1 MEIGNIQRLPK
12 EIVQGFKG
20 LCSSTVGNV
29 LDDMKIQGVIP
40 NIKPVH
46 FGFSCVGTA
55 VTVKEATGVL
65 GTYTNADFKLGQVID
80 STEAGDVVV
89 IDNAGHQVSTW
100 GGIAS
105 FAAKNRGVSGL
116 VVDGGVR
123 DLEEIV
129 EFGFPAF
136 SRHVLPI
143 SGKGRV
149 KITALN
155 TVVKI
160 DGVMVS
166 PGDVI
171 VADGTGIVCVPAGVA
186 EQVLKIAWEFERQ
199 DRLAIEEVKKGLSF
213 SEALKKFT
221 KM

>member
-1 MEIGNIQRLPK
+1 METGNIQRLPK
-12 EIVQGFKG
+12 ELVQGFKG
-20 LCSSTVGNV
+20 LCSSTIGNV
-29 LDDMKIQGVIP
+29 LDDMNIQGIIP

-46 FGFSCVGTA
+46 SGFSCVGTA
-55 VTVKEATGVL
+55 VTVKEVTGVL

-80 STEAGDVVV
+80 STQPGDVVV

-129 EFGFPAF
+129 EFDLPVCA
-136 SRHVLPI
+136 RHVVPT
-143 SGKGRV
+143 SAKGRI
-149 KITALN
+149 KIVAMN
-155 TVVKI
+155 TVVKV
-160 DGVMVS
+160 DGVMVA

-171 VADGTGIVCVPAGVA
+171 VADSTGIVCVPAQVA
-186 EQVLKIAWEFERQ
+186 EEVLGLARELDHQ
-199 DRLAIEEVKKGLSF
+199 DNLAIEEVKNGLSF
-213 SEALKKFT
+213 TEALKKFS

>member
-1 MEIGNIQRLPK
+1 MEVGTIQRLSK
-12 EIVQGFKG
+12 EIVEGFKG
-20 LCSSTVGNV
+20 LCTSTIGNV
-29 LDDMKIQGVIP
+29 LDDMNIQGVIP
-40 NIKPVH
+40 NIKPVQQ
-46 FGFSCVGTA
+46 GFSCVGSA
-55 VTVKEATGVL
+55 VTVKQATGVL
-65 GTYTNADFKLGQVID
+65 HSYTNADFKLGQVVD
-80 STEAGDVVV
+80 STQAGDVLV

-105 FAAKNRGVSGL
+105 GAAKNYGLSGL

-129 EFGFPAF
+129 DVGFPVF
-136 SRHVLPI
+136 SRHVVPI
-143 SGKGRV
+143 SGKGRI
-149 KITALN
+149 KITNMN

-171 VADGTGIVCVPAGVA
+171 VADGTGIVCVPAGIAA
-186 EQVLKIAWEFERQ
+186 EVLKMAWEFERQ
-199 DRLAIEEVKKGLSF
+199 DNMALEEVKKGLSLG
-213 SEALKKFT
+213 EALKKFA